1 MNLLCFALLTF
12 SVNLQTLT
20 VSMVAASAAA
30 SPDGP
35 KAGAPA
41 GAPVVQK
48 APGRE
53 TSPVGPVFEQE
64 VGLGKTSFIDMPVPI
79 KRVAVS
85 NPDCIEALPVSPQ
98 EVMINGRK
106 VGVSSLVLWLNDGN
120 RLVYS
125 VTVAQDHKRLD
136 AVQRELTELLPTE
149 DVKVSFDNDTVFLRG
164 TVSDLITADR
174 AIQIAKTM
182 GPVINLL
189 NVSAPP
195 VRRQIL
201 LKVRFADVD
210 RATEQDLGFN
220 LFSTGATNT
229 LGTISTGQ
237 YTPPTVTV
245 PSPGSPA
252 SATLSDALNLFIFRP
267 SLNLGA
273 TIEALESK
281 NLLEML
287 AEPNVLAIDGKP
299 ASFLSGGEFPFPTLQ
314 GGGAGLGAVT
324 IAFREFGVRI
334 NFLPTITDRGNIRL
348 ELTPEVSSL
357 DFANGLTYDGFTIP
371 ALSTRR
377 VQTEVELQDGQSF
390 AIAGLL
396 NNQVTET
403 LNKIPGLGDIPLF
416 GKLFQSRQRQKKNSE
431 LLIIITPEIVNP
443 VPAGTKVPI
452 MDMPQPWIQGTA
464 ATSPRTPGMDK
475 TGDSIVQSRI
485 VVPYER
491 LSRQEKDA
499 KIPPPTNAQPTLQFV
514 PMLVPSQQQSAPA
527 APSAAPA
534 SQTSAAPASG
544 AASGSGAN

>member
-1 MNLLCFALLTF
+1 M
-12 SVNLQTLT
+12 
-20 VSMVAASAAA
+20 AA
-30 SPDGP
+30 PGGP
-35 KAGAPA
+35 KGP
-41 GAPVVQK
+41 APVVQK

-53 TSPVGPVFEQE
+53 AAPIGPVFEQE
-64 VGLGKTSFIDMPVPI
+64 VGLGRTSFIDMPVPI

-85 NPDCIEALPVSPQ
+85 NPECIEALPVSPQ
-98 EVMINGRK
+98 EVMINGK
-106 VGVSSLVLWLNDGN
+106 KAGVSSLVLWLNDGN

-125 VTVAQDHKRLD
+125 VTVAQDHKRFD
-136 AVQRELTELLPTE
+136 AVQRELTELLPSE
-149 DVKVSFDNDTVFLRG
+149 DIKVTYENDTVFLRG

-189 NVSAPP
+189 NVNAPP

-210 RATEQDLGFN
+210 RSSEQDLGFN
-220 LFSTGATNT
+220 LFSTGATNSI
-229 LGTISTGQ
+229 GGISTGQ
-237 YTPPTVTV
+237 FTAPTVGI
-245 PSPGSPA
+245 PQAGSPA
-252 SATLSDALNLFIFRP
+252 TASLSDALNLFIYRP
-267 SLNLGA
+267 GLNLGA

-281 NLLEML
+281 NLLQML
-287 AEPNVLAIDGKP
+287 AEPNVMAIDGKP
-299 ASFLSGGEFPFPTLQ
+299 ASFLSGGEFPFPMLQ

-324 IAFREFGVRI
+324 IQFREFGVRI

-348 ELTPEVSSL
+348 ELSPEVSSL

-396 NNQVTET
+396 NNQITET

-416 GKLFQSRQRQKKNSE
+416 GKLFQSRQRQKNNSE

-443 VPAGTKVPI
+443 VQAGTQIPI
-452 MDMPQPWIQGTA
+452 PTMPQPWMKGTSPTA
-464 ATSPRTPGMDK
+464 PRTPGMDK
-475 TGDSIVQSRI
+475 TGESLVQSRI

-491 LSRQEKDA
+491 LSRQEKES
-499 KIPPPTNAQPTLQFV
+499 KTPPPTSAQPTLQFV
-514 PMLVPSQQQSAPA
+514 PMYVPSQQSAPA
-527 APSAAPA
+527 AAAPPA
-534 SQTSAAPASG
+534 SQTSAAPPSG
-544 AASGSGAN
+544 AASGSGSGTN